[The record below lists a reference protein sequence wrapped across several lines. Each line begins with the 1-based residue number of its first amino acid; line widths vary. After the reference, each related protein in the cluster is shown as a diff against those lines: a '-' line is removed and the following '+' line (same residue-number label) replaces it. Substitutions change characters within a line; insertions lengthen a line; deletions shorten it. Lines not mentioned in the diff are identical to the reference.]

1 MERFVERKQVF
12 SSADDTIVSSSL
24 IGDNMDSSH
33 ISLAELDASIHQAGQ
48 KSGGESAFYSILIVE
63 DDSALAHLESE
74 FLIAH
79 GYNVVTVQT
88 GELAIATL
96 GRFTPTIVVLDL
108 ELTGDVSGWDVFQ
121 ALRSLQAPHPVPALI
136 TSSSAAAVRTHIR
149 NYAESRWTLDLL
161 PKPYSLQNLLKRIRR
176 MLNDAPS

>member
-1 MERFVERKQVF
+1 M
-12 SSADDTIVSSSL
+12 ADHKTVSNSL
-24 IGDNMDSSH
+24 VGDNMDFSH
-33 ISLAELDASIHQAGQ
+33 ISLAELDTLLHQTRQ
-48 KSGGESAFYSILIVE
+48 QSGGESTFYSILIVE
-63 DDSALAHLESE
+63 DDSALARLESE
-74 FLIAH
+74 FLKAH

-96 GRFTPTIVVLDL
+96 GRFIPTLVVLDL

-121 ALRSLQAPHPVPALI
+121 ALRSLQAPHPIPVLI
-136 TSSSAAAVRTHIR
+136 TSSSATAVRTHIR

-161 PKPYSLQNLLKRIRR
+161 PKPYSLQSLLKRIQR

>member
-1 MERFVERKQVF
+1 MAEHRTVNN
-12 SSADDTIVSSSL
+12 SLPGSDMSVSS
-24 IGDNMDSSH
+24 
-33 ISLAELDASIHQAGQ
+33 ISLTELDMSLRQTNQ
-48 KSGGESAFYSILIVE
+48 PSGAESVSYSILVVE

-74 FLIAH
+74 FLKAH

-96 GRFTPTIVVLDL
+96 GRFIPTIVVLDL

-121 ALRSLQAPHPVPALI
+121 ALRSLQAPHPVPVLI
-136 TSSSAAAVRTHIR
+136 TSSSATAVRTHIR

-161 PKPYSLQNLLKRIRR
+161 PKPYSLQSLLKRIQR

>member
-1 MERFVERKQVF
+1 MAGHKTVSNSLVG
-12 SSADDTIVSSSL
+12 DDMHVSHVSL
-24 IGDNMDSSH
+24 TK
-33 ISLAELDASIHQAGQ
+33 LDASSYQIGQ
-48 KSGGESAFYSILIVE
+48 KSGDESALYSILVVE
-63 DDSALAHLESE
+63 DDSGLAHLESE
-74 FLIAH
+74 FLKAH

-96 GRFTPTIVVLDL
+96 GRFIPNIVVLDL

-121 ALRSLQAPHPVPALI
+121 ALRSLQAPHPIPVLI
-136 TSSSAAAVRTHIR
+136 TSSSATAVRTHIR

-161 PKPYSLQNLLKRIRR
+161 PKPYLLQSLLKRIQR